1 MMLHFSILIIFYCYS
16 LLIHGFYKLF
26 AYIVLYLIILSL
38 PLSFEIYQ
46 CQNICIKEHTKKLL
60 SSQENPARK
69 TVEAAYRYLVRSHE
83 ILESAHGPS
92 HPAVATGCLA
102 AASVLNIL
110 EVYPGRTYPLIV
122 FLYFL
127 YFFIFYIF
135 YIFLDDPLKY
145 CWLYLGH

>member
-1 MMLHFSILIIFYCYS
+1 MLKFFFHVMLHFSILIIFYCYS
-16 LLIHGFYKLF
+16 LLIHGLYKLLV
-26 AYIVLYLIILSL
+26 YIVTYLIILLL
-38 PLSFEIYQ
+38 PLSFEIYK

-110 EVYPGRTYPLIV
+110 EVCPGRTYPLIV
-122 FLYFL
+122 FSFFIFFYFLYFL
-127 YFFIFYIF
+127 YF
-135 YIFLDDPLKY
+135 
-145 CWLYLGH
+145 